1 MIFVWLGCYAI
12 LAASLIVPFRM
23 SSAESRRE
31 EKELKGVRK

>member
-12 LAASLIVPFRM
+12 LAASLIVPFKM

-31 EKELKGVRK
+31 EREVRK

>member
-31 EKELKGVRK
+31 EKELEAKK

>member
-31 EKELKGVRK
+31 EEELEAKR

>member
-12 LAASLIVPFRM
+12 LAVSLIAPFRM

-31 EKELKGVRK
+31 EKELEAKK